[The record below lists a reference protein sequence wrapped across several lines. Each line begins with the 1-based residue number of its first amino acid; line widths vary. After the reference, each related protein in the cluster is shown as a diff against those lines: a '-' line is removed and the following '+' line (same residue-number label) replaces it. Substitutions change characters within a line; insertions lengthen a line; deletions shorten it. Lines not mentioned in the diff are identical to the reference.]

1 MANLEIREDSSYTF
15 TFSRTVDNALKGMTS
30 ASLLIYDSSGSV
42 YQSSTA
48 MTVSSNVATKAIN
61 FATDPTGL
69 TYSKDR
75 NYKVEYR
82 VVWADTTVEYFAQF
96 FDIVMYPFA
105 NLVTDQDLMD
115 ENRMIENGIQEEG
128 GTASSGSTTT
138 LVDLNRIES
147 DDFWNGGKLFILPT
161 DDTGKISEHTVTD
174 FVKSTGTLTFTPAL
188 SGGVTTQSYTL
199 RRSYQ
204 AQINQAGNIVRDDI
218 AAQGKKAYL
227 MVDSTQVNRLIVCK
241 CLERYFQQIRKADGD
256 QYDLQFKYYKEE
268 YDKLFNS
275 IPLLYDTDE
284 DGSISTTEGTPSS
297 FNIVEISR

>member
-30 ASLLIYDSSGSV
+30 ATLVIYNPSGTE

-48 MTVSSNVATKAIN
+48 MTVTSNVATKAID
-61 FATDPTGL
+61 FATDPTDKE
-69 TYSKDR
+69 YSRDR
-75 NYKVEYR
+75 NYKVEFR
-82 VVWADTTVEYFAQF
+82 ITWADATVEHFAQF
-96 FDIVMYPFA
+96 FDLVMYPFA
-105 NLVTDQDLMD
+105 NLVKDQDLMD
-115 ENRMIENGIQEEG
+115 ENRMVENGIQEEG

-138 LVDLNRIES
+138 IVDLNRIES

-218 AAQGKKAYL
+218 AAQGKQAYL
-227 MVDSTQVNRLIVCK
+227 MVDSTQVNRLIILK
-241 CLERYFQQIRKADGD
+241 CLERYFQQIRKEEGD
-256 QYDLQFKYYKEE
+256 QYDLQFKYYKSE
-268 YDKLFNS
+268 YEKLFNS
-275 IPLLYDTDE
+275 IPLLYDADD
-284 DGSISTTEGTPSS
+284 DGSISTTEAEAGQFSVTSMS
-297 FNIVEISR
+297 I